1 MMRFA
6 SLGPLSPPRT
16 CASCSASTT
25 VRGCCFCFCFCCF
38 FIRPRYAARVHAAAA
53 LAGNGRQT
61 RLVASER
68 RPYSP
73 TVIDVGGLAFETD
86 ADGLLAPRTD
96 RFAPFVAI
104 VNDLLTFRAEGVLE
118 ALEAG
123 APIRGAFSI
132 EPESD
137 GARLRVTRDGASVTV
152 GKNAFIEAIEG
163 CSRRRA
169 PTGTWLFA
177 DPPVGPL
184 LAPAEEEAVR
194 DLEARALELDALVS
208 SRGDAATIA
217 AKRRVLLVEL
227 DHHGILSER
236 GASRRLTLLDR
247 WELTVLA
254 GYQRAALA
262 SWAYYRGD
270 LRRSDLGSAAPG
282 RLLEGPF
289 SIDWF
294 RRPPAPPSRW
304 TFERLTISS
313 EAIFEKYHY
322 GHKRLDG
329 QAGNY
334 LWHSGKIHGQYWWRK
349 DLPHAP
355 VLWTARV
362 SLD

>member
-1 MMRFA
+1 
-6 SLGPLSPPRT
+6 
-16 CASCSASTT
+16 
-25 VRGCCFCFCFCCF
+25 
-38 FIRPRYAARVHAAAA
+38 
-53 LAGNGRQT
+53 
-61 RLVASER
+61 
-68 RPYSP
+68 
-73 TVIDVGGLAFETD
+73 VIDVGGLAFETD
-86 ADGLLAPRTD
+86 ENGLLAPRAD
-96 RFAPFVAI
+96 RFAPFVSI
-104 VNDLLTFRAEGVLE
+104 VNDVLTFRAEGVLE

-123 APIRGAFSI
+123 TPIRGAFTI

-137 GARLRVTRDGASVTV
+137 GVRLRVTRDGASVTV
-152 GKNAFIEAIEG
+152 GRRAFEEAIEG

-169 PTGTWLFA
+169 PSGTWIFA
-177 DPPVGPL
+177 DAPVGPL
-184 LAPAEEEAVR
+184 PAPAEEEMVR
-194 DLEARALELDALVS
+194 DLEARALELDALAA

-217 AKRRVLLVEL
+217 AKRRVVLVEL
-227 DHHGILSER
+227 DHHGLLSVV

-247 WELTVLA
+247 WGLPVLA
-254 GYQRAALA
+254 GYQRAALTA
-262 SWAYYRGD
+262 WAYYRSDLRLGD
-270 LRRSDLGSAAPG
+270 LGCAPPN

-294 RRPPAPPSRW
+294 RHPPAPPSRW

-322 GHKRLDG
+322 GHKRLEA

-362 SLD
+362 SLDD